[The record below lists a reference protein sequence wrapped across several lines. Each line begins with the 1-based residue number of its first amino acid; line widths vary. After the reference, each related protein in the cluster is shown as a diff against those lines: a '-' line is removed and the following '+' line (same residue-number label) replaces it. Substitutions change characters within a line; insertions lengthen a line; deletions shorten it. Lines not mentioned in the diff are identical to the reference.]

1 MFGYPYQPNYFV
13 PGQPAP
19 DQLQQLRMAQ
29 QPMQPM
35 QQQQQPQQ
43 QNQNSL
49 IWVQGEAG
57 AKSYMVANGNSV
69 LLMDSES
76 QTFYLKSA
84 DASGMPSMRIFDYH
98 EREAQKPQPMQ
109 SQDNKNYVTREEF
122 NALAARL
129 DAMTAKPVKK
139 QKEVTADEPT
149 V

>member
-43 QNQNSL
+43 QNQSSL

-84 DASGMPSMRIFDYH
+84 DASGMPSMRVFDYH
-98 EREAQKPQPMQ
+98 ERASQKPQPHAATPTA
-109 SQDNKNYVTREEF
+109 DYVTREEF
-122 NALAARL
+122 NALSSRL
-129 DAMTAKPVKK
+129 DAMTAKQAKK
-139 QKEVTADEPT
+139 KKEAIADEPA

>member
-1 MFGYPYQPNYFV
+1 MFGYGYQPGYFA
-13 PGQPAP
+13 PGQPMP
-19 DQLQQLRMAQ
+19 DQLSQLRMGQ

-35 QQQQQPQQ
+35 QQQPQPQQ
-43 QNQNSL
+43 QSQSGL

-84 DASGMPSMRIFDYH
+84 DASGMPSMRVFDYH
-98 EREAQKPQPMQ
+98 ERTAQKPPVAAPPA
-109 SQDNKNYVTREEF
+109 DYVTREEF
-122 NALAARL
+122 NALSARL

-139 QKEVTADEPT
+139 QKEATADEPA